1 MRVTPS
7 AVPDRAASVARHQ
20 YKRQRSVRV
29 SLIQQDRRDIGRVR
43 RGGWLL
49 GRREPGQKMTL
60 RQTCLSVPSSRASGE
75 PGAPGTRGCLRT
87 RRHGGVAESITRR
100 WPGGAAQRSHEGLV
114 VDVSPMRRQ
123 RCDRRP
129 GQRWTPQSRGGHG
142 RRWWCSRWGASGAVD
157 WGQATGEPVH
167 SRRGRRSPPVS
178 RAPSGRPAV
187 IDPTRRRSTAKSVS
201 ETMSRP
207 LIMVLILMR
216 RPD

>member
-7 AVPDRAASVARHQ
+7 AVPDCAASVARRQ

-60 RQTCLSVPSSRASGE
+60 RRTCLSVSSSRASGG
-75 PGAPGTRGCLRT
+75 PGAQGTRGCLRT
-87 RRHGGVAESITRR
+87 RRHGGVASRSPGDGLAVPLREATKVLWWTRHR
-100 WPGGAAQRSHEGLV
+100 W
-114 VDVSPMRRQ
+114 RRQ

-129 GQRWTPQSRGGHG
+129 GQRWTPQSRGGRG
-142 RRWWCSRWGASGAVD
+142 RRWWCSRSGPSNRRAGPFPP
-157 WGQATGEPVH
+157 WTPV
-167 SRRGRRSPPVS
+167 SMVS
-178 RAPSGRPAV
+178 RAPSGRPTV
-187 IDPTRRRSTAKSVS
+187 IDPTRRRSTAKPVS

-207 LIMVLILMR
+207 LILVLIPMR